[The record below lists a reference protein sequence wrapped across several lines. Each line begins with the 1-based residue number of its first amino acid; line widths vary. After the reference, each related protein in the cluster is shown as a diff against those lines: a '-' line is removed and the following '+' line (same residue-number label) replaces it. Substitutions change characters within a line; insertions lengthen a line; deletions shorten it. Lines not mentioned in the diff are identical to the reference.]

1 MLRILIYSFFINF
14 LSLTNL
20 ESQQVSILLQG
31 NLIDYETRNPI
42 EVELRIKDKNGNII
56 TGNSNAID
64 GKYQVVLKSGNE
76 YEINFIG
83 YVSLQNN
90 IIKVPDFNKYEELTK
105 NFELIKLKPGIS
117 IKKIN
122 IFEKN
127 SDKLNNQVNEL
138 INFIKSLNES
148 QKSII
153 TYDFILSADDSEFK
167 VKNEKI
173 KFEEKGKIKVKNVKL
188 SENEQAEKLIDL
200 RKTQLQKIFEENK
213 LPIRYINFQ
222 SKPYTKLAKKQT
234 TNKGKDNIN
243 QENYNLEIKL
253 NKITRL

>member
-1 MLRILIYSFFINF
+1 MSKLIIYLFIINC

-20 ESQQVSILLQG
+20 ESQQVSILLEG

-42 EVELRIKDKNGNII
+42 EVELRLKDKYGNLI
-56 TGNSNAID
+56 TGNSNSID

-83 YVSLQNN
+83 YVSIENN
-90 IIKVPDFNKYEELTK
+90 IIKVPNFKNYEELTK

-127 SDKLNNQVNEL
+127 SAKLNNQTNEL

-173 KFEEKGKIKVKNVKL
+173 KYEEKGKTKVKNVKL
-188 SENEQAEKLIDL
+188 NENEQAEKLIEL
-200 RKTQLQKIFEENK
+200 RKIKLMKIFEENK
-213 LPIRYINFQ
+213 LPIRYINFL
-222 SKPYTKLAKKQT
+222 SKPYTKLTKKQT
-234 TNKGKDNIN
+234 TKKGKNNIH
-243 QENYNLEIKL
+243 QENYTLEIKL

>member
-14 LSLTNL
+14 LLLTSL

-42 EVELRIKDKNGNII
+42 EVELRIKDKNGNLI

-83 YVSLQNN
+83 YLSLENN
-90 IIKVPDFNKYEELTK
+90 IIKVPDFKKYEELTK
-105 NFELIKLKPGIS
+105 NYELIKLKPGIS

-127 SDKLNNQVNEL
+127 SAKLNNKTNEL